1 MLEPTIAILGRPN
14 VGKSTLFNRLVG
26 KRKSIVS
33 AEEGVTRDRIYSK
46 IEWLNKKY
54 NLIDTGGYI
63 PKSKD
68 VIAKQVTFQAEIA
81 RNEANLILLVVDGRN
96 DITSTD
102 RLLAEAINK
111 SGKSCILVINKV
123 DTLASETSV
132 YHFYEL
138 AINEQVYIS
147 AQSGRQVGLLLDKI
161 TSIIPNDI
169 INNSLDDFIHF
180 SIVGMPNVG
189 KSSLMNYLLDENK
202 SIVTNI
208 AGTTR
213 DSVDSYIKYYKKDIR
228 IIDTAG
234 LRRRSKVN
242 DSIEFY
248 SNLRTFKVIGESDV
262 VAILI
267 DAKKGFDNQDKN
279 IIRHIIDEG
288 KGLII
293 IVNKWDLIDDKQTN
307 TMRDIGDDMIYDFPA
322 LSHYPIKFISI
333 KNNFRVGEVL
343 KNILEIYEKRNSKVT
358 TSNLNKILSS
368 IVSHYPPPSSK
379 GKDIKL
385 KYITQVSTAPPLFA
399 VFSNF
404 PDLIG
409 ESYRRY
415 VDNQLRRAIDFMGV
429 PIRVSFRKSKS

>member
-1 MLEPTIAILGRPN
+1 MQEPTIAILGRPN

-33 AEEGVTRDRIYSK
+33 PEEGVTRDRIYSK

-63 PKSKD
+63 PKTKD
-68 VIAKQVTFQAEIA
+68 VIAKQVTFQSEIA
-81 RNEANLILLVVDGRN
+81 RNEADLILLVVDGRN

-102 RLLAEAINK
+102 RLLTEAIKKSNK
-111 SGKSCILVINKV
+111 PCILVINKV
-123 DTLASETSV
+123 DTLESETST
-132 YHFYEL
+132 YQFYEL
-138 AINEQVYIS
+138 AINNYVYVS
-147 AQSGRQVGLLLDKI
+147 AQNGRQIGLLLDEI
-161 TSIIPNDI
+161 VSVIPNHDI
-169 INNSLDDFIHF
+169 NDHLEEFINF

-189 KSSLMNYLLDENK
+189 KSSLMNYLLNEDK

-213 DSVDSYIKYYKKDIR
+213 DSVDSYIKYFKRDVR

-234 LRRRSKVN
+234 LRRRSKVS

-248 SNLRTFKVIGESDV
+248 SNLRTFRVIEESDV
-262 VAILI
+262 VAVLI
-267 DAKKGFDNQDKN
+267 DARKGFDGQDKS
-279 IIRHIIDEG
+279 IIRSIIDAG

-307 TMRDIGDDMIYDFPA
+307 TMRDIADDMIYDFPSLA
-322 LSHYPIKFISI
+322 YYPIKFISI

-343 KNILEIYEKRNSKVT
+343 KNALEIYEKRNLRISV
-358 TSNLNKILSS
+358 SNLNKILSD

-379 GKDIKL
+379 GKNIKL
-385 KYITQVSTAPPLFA
+385 KYIAQVSTSPPLFA
-399 VFSNF
+399 VFSNY

-415 VDNQLRRAIDFMGV
+415 VENQLRKSIDLMGV
-429 PIRVSFRKSKS
+429 PIRISFRKNKN

>member
-1 MLEPTIAILGRPN
+1 MQEPTIAILGRPN

-33 AEEGVTRDRIYSK
+33 PEEGVTRDRIYSK

-63 PKSKD
+63 PKTKD
-68 VIAKQVTFQAEIA
+68 VIAKQVTFQSEIA
-81 RNEANLILLVVDGRN
+81 RNEADLILLVVDGRN

-102 RLLAEAINK
+102 RLLTEAIKKSNK
-111 SGKSCILVINKV
+111 PCILVINKV
-123 DTLASETSV
+123 DTLESETST
-132 YHFYEL
+132 YQFYEL
-138 AINEQVYIS
+138 AINNYVYVS
-147 AQSGRQVGLLLDKI
+147 AQNGRQIGLLLDEI
-161 TSIIPNDI
+161 VSVIPNHDI
-169 INNSLDDFIHF
+169 NDNLEEFINF

-189 KSSLMNYLLDENK
+189 KSSLMNYLLNEDK

-213 DSVDSYIKYYKKDIR
+213 DSVDSYIKYFKRDVR

-234 LRRRSKVN
+234 LRRRSKVS

-248 SNLRTFKVIGESDV
+248 SNLRTFRVIEESDV
-262 VAILI
+262 VAVLI
-267 DAKKGFDNQDKN
+267 DARKGFDGQDKS
-279 IIRHIIDEG
+279 IIRSIIDAG

-307 TMRDIGDDMIYDFPA
+307 TMRDIADDMIYDFPSLA
-322 LSHYPIKFISI
+322 YYPIKFISI

-343 KNILEIYEKRNSKVT
+343 KNALEIYEKRNLRISV
-358 TSNLNKILSS
+358 SNLNKILSD
-368 IVSHYPPPSSK
+368 IVCHYLPPSSK
-379 GKDIKL
+379 GKNIKL
-385 KYITQVSTAPPLFA
+385 KYIAQVSTAPPLFA
-399 VFSNF
+399 VFSNY

-415 VDNQLRRAIDFMGV
+415 VENQLRKSIDLMGV
-429 PIRVSFRKSKS
+429 PIRISFRKNKN

>member
-1 MLEPTIAILGRPN
+1 MQEPTIAILGRPN

-33 AEEGVTRDRIYSK
+33 PEEGVTRDRIYSK

-63 PKSKD
+63 PKTKD
-68 VIAKQVTFQAEIA
+68 VIAKQVTFQSEIA
-81 RNEANLILLVVDGRN
+81 RNEADLILLVVDGRN

-102 RLLAEAINK
+102 RLLTEAIKKSNK
-111 SGKSCILVINKV
+111 PCILVINKV
-123 DTLASETSV
+123 DTLESETST
-132 YHFYEL
+132 YQFYEL
-138 AINEQVYIS
+138 AINNYVYVS
-147 AQSGRQVGLLLDKI
+147 AQNGRQIGLLLDEI
-161 TSIIPNDI
+161 VSVIPNHDI
-169 INNSLDDFIHF
+169 NDNLEEFINF

-189 KSSLMNYLLDENK
+189 KSSLMNYLLNEDK

-213 DSVDSYIKYYKKDIR
+213 DSVDSYIKYFKRDVR

-234 LRRRSKVN
+234 LRRRSKVS

-248 SNLRTFKVIGESDV
+248 SNLRTFRVIEESDV
-262 VAILI
+262 VAVLI
-267 DAKKGFDNQDKN
+267 DARKGFDGQDKS
-279 IIRHIIDEG
+279 IIRSIIDAG

-307 TMRDIGDDMIYDFPA
+307 TMRDIADDMIYDFPSLA
-322 LSHYPIKFISI
+322 YYPIKFISI

-343 KNILEIYEKRNSKVT
+343 KNALEIYEKRNLRISV
-358 TSNLNKILSS
+358 SNLNKILSD
-368 IVSHYPPPSSK
+368 IVCHYPPPSSK
-379 GKDIKL
+379 GKNIKL
-385 KYITQVSTAPPLFA
+385 KYIAQVSTAPPLFA
-399 VFSNF
+399 VFSNY

-415 VDNQLRRAIDFMGV
+415 VENQLRKSIDLMGV
-429 PIRVSFRKSKS
+429 PIRISFRKNKN

>member
-1 MLEPTIAILGRPN
+1 MQEPTIAILGRPN

-33 AEEGVTRDRIYSK
+33 PEEGVTRDRIYSK

-63 PKSKD
+63 PKTKD
-68 VIAKQVTFQAEIA
+68 VIAKQVTFQSEIA
-81 RNEANLILLVVDGRN
+81 RNEADLILLVVDGRN

-102 RLLAEAINK
+102 RLLTEAIKKSNK
-111 SGKSCILVINKV
+111 PCILVINKV
-123 DTLASETSV
+123 DTLESETST
-132 YHFYEL
+132 YQFYEL
-138 AINEQVYIS
+138 AINNYVYVS
-147 AQSGRQVGLLLDKI
+147 AQNGRQIGLLLDEI
-161 TSIIPNDI
+161 VSVIPNHDI
-169 INNSLDDFIHF
+169 NDNLEEFINF

-189 KSSLMNYLLDENK
+189 KSSLMNYLLNEDK

-213 DSVDSYIKYYKKDIR
+213 DSVDSYIKYFKRDVR

-234 LRRRSKVN
+234 LRRRSKVS

-248 SNLRTFKVIGESDV
+248 SNLRTFRVIEESDV
-262 VAILI
+262 VAVLI
-267 DAKKGFDNQDKN
+267 DARKGFDGQDKS
-279 IIRHIIDEG
+279 IIRSIIDAG

-307 TMRDIGDDMIYDFPA
+307 TMRDIADDMIYDFPSLA
-322 LSHYPIKFISI
+322 YYPIKFISI

-343 KNILEIYEKRNSKVT
+343 KNALEIYEKRNLRISV
-358 TSNLNKILSS
+358 SNLNKILSD

-379 GKDIKL
+379 GKNIKL
-385 KYITQVSTAPPLFA
+385 KYIAQVSTAPPLFA
-399 VFSNF
+399 VFSNY

-415 VDNQLRRAIDFMGV
+415 VENQLRKSIDLMGV
-429 PIRVSFRKSKS
+429 PIRISFRKNKN

>member
-1 MLEPTIAILGRPN
+1 MQEPTIAILGRPN

-33 AEEGVTRDRIYSK
+33 PEEGVTRDRIYSK

-63 PKSKD
+63 PKTKD
-68 VIAKQVTFQAEIA
+68 VIAKQVTFQSEIA
-81 RNEANLILLVVDGRN
+81 RNEADLILLVVDGRN

-102 RLLAEAINK
+102 RLLTEAIKKSNK
-111 SGKSCILVINKV
+111 PCILVINKV
-123 DTLASETSV
+123 DTLESETST
-132 YHFYEL
+132 YQFYEL
-138 AINEQVYIS
+138 AINNYVYVS
-147 AQSGRQVGLLLDKI
+147 AQNGRQIGLLLDEI
-161 TSIIPNDI
+161 VSVIPNHDI
-169 INNSLDDFIHF
+169 NDHLEEFINF

-189 KSSLMNYLLDENK
+189 KSSLMNYLLNEDK

-213 DSVDSYIKYYKKDIR
+213 DSVDSYIKYFKRDVR

-234 LRRRSKVN
+234 LRRRSKVS

-248 SNLRTFKVIGESDV
+248 SNLRTFRVIEESDV
-262 VAILI
+262 VAVLI
-267 DAKKGFDNQDKN
+267 DARKGFDGQDKS
-279 IIRHIIDEG
+279 IIRSIIDAG

-307 TMRDIGDDMIYDFPA
+307 TMRDIADDMIYDFPSLA
-322 LSHYPIKFISI
+322 YYPIKFISI

-343 KNILEIYEKRNSKVT
+343 KNALEIYEKRNLRISV
-358 TSNLNKILSS
+358 SNLNKILSD
-368 IVSHYPPPSSK
+368 IVCHYPPPSSK
-379 GKDIKL
+379 GKNIKL
-385 KYITQVSTAPPLFA
+385 KYIAQVSTAPPLFA
-399 VFSNF
+399 VFSNY

-415 VDNQLRRAIDFMGV
+415 VENQLRKSIDLMGV
-429 PIRVSFRKSKS
+429 PIRISFRKNKN